1 LLDLGWKIVRV
12 SSELLRYRQGTF
24 IARVVA
30 AMHAAGWRP

>member
-1 LLDLGWKIVRV
+1 LLALGWTIIRV
-12 SSELLRYRQGTF
+12 SGDLFRYRQGTF